1 MSPIVRRLRGVFLRL
16 AFARRL
22 ATGIGGLLLAPA
34 VVVLAGDYAWETW
47 ITDGLGL
54 VMGATGVALVL
65 AGLGGRKPDWIDPD
79 DPRDGTAA

>member
-1 MSPIVRRLRGVFLRL
+1 MLPIVRRLRGVFLRL

-79 DPRDGTAA
+79 DPRGGTAT